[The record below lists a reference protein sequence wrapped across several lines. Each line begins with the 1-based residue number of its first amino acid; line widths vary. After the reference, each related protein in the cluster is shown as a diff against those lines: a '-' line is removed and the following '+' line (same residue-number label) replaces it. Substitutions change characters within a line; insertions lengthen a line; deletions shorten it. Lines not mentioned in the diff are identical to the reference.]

1 VLKHGDFKLFF
12 SKFSIFKREYLI
24 DFFLEKKSNGENSL
38 EKNLGS
44 RVETKIVQMTPN
56 HLEGNF

>member
-1 VLKHGDFKLFF
+1 
-12 SKFSIFKREYLI
+12 LI

-44 RVETKIVQMTPN
+44 RVETKIVQITPN